1 MGIKEFANKFI
12 EKQKESNKKIKESF
26 NENIEKNKMRTEA
39 TKLKIEERKRNL
51 EERDLEYKA
60 KQELYKLKREEFKE
74 ERREIVENIKQIS
87 NSKKDINKHL
97 KEEEKERKRKEFE
110 KIMASNPQVRTKS
123 SAIDKNKEA
132 EDNIVVCPKC
142 GSKSIT
148 AQKKGFGLAKGAAG
162 VFVAGAYGVVA
173 AGIGKNKIL
182 ITCLNC
188 GHRWKPG
195 KK

>member
-12 EKQKESNKKIKESF
+12 EKQKESNEKIKESL
-26 NENIEKNKMRTEA
+26 ELAKEKNKIRTEV
-39 TKLKIEERKRNL
+39 T
-51 EERDLEYKA
+51 KA
-60 KQELYKLKREEFKE
+60 KIS
-74 ERREIVENIKQIS
+74 ERNQIF
-87 NSKKDINKHL
+87 NSKKEIRKQL
-97 KEEEKERKRKEFE
+97 KEEEKEHKRKEFE
-110 KIMASNPQVRTKS
+110 RIMASNPQVIHKSAQTKS
-123 SAIDKNKEA
+123 TAEVKE
-132 EDNIVVCPKC
+132 NIVCCPKC

-188 GHRWKPG
+188 GYRWKPG